1 MDPVMSCP
9 QMPLTDLKIK
19 GAKPKEKPFRISDER
34 GLYLEVAPSGGKW
47 WRFKYRFHKKE
58 KRLSL
63 GVYPDVTLAAA
74 RDRRDDARKLLANG
88 IDPSEHR
95 KSANQ
100 AKSNNPADSF
110 EAVARE
116 WHVKQSNTWSRDY
129 ADKVIRRFELHI
141 FPWLGAR
148 PIADIKVPELLKTL
162 HRIEGRAI
170 ETAHRAMQTCGQVF
184 RYAIATGRAEYDIT
198 SGMRGALTPWRK
210 VHFASITDPV
220 KLGPLLRD
228 MHDYRGTF
236 PVRSALRLAPL
247 VFLRPGELRLAEWS
261 EFDLNNSVWNVPA
274 ARMKMKKPH
283 LVPLSRQVLAI
294 LQELQA
300 LTGTGTYVF
309 EGRANNK
316 PISENTIN
324 VALQRM
330 GYSTKDDV
338 TGHGFRA
345 TARTILDEVL
355 GFRPDVIE
363 HQLAHAVRDP
373 NGNAYN
379 RTTFLTERREMMQRW
394 ADYLDG
400 LRNEAGEGHEGSGA

>member
-1 MDPVMSCP
+1 MA
-9 QMPLTDLKIK
+9 LTDIKIR
-19 GAKPKEKPFRISDER
+19 GAKPKEKPFKISDER
-34 GLYLEVAPSGGKW
+34 GLYLEIAPSGGKW
-47 WRFKYRFHKKE
+47 WRFKYRFDKKE

-63 GVYPDVTLAAA
+63 GVYPDITLAVA
-74 RDRRDDARKLLANG
+74 RERRDEARRLLANG

-100 AKSNNPADSF
+100 AKSNNLENTF
-110 EAVARE
+110 EIVARE
-116 WHVKQSNTWSRDY
+116 WHAKQSKTLSKDY
-129 ADKVIRRFELHI
+129 AEKVIRRFELHV
-141 FPWLGAR
+141 FPWLGSR
-148 PIADIKVPELLKTL
+148 PIAEIKVPDLLKVL
-162 HRIEGRAI
+162 HRVEGTAI
-170 ETAHRAMQTCGQVF
+170 ETAHRAMQTSGQVF
-184 RYAIATGRAEYDIT
+184 RYAIATGRADYDIT

-228 MHDYRGTF
+228 MHGYRGTF
-236 PVRSALRLAPL
+236 PVRSALRIAPL
-247 VFLRPGELRLAEWS
+247 VFLRPSELRLAEWS
-261 EFDLNNSVWNVPA
+261 EFDLDNAVWNVPGV
-274 ARMKMKKPH
+274 RMKMKKPH

-294 LQELQA
+294 LEELRA
-300 LTGTGTYVF
+300 LTGAGQYVF
-309 EGRANNK
+309 AGRSNKK

-324 VALQRM
+324 AALQTL
-330 GYSTKDDV
+330 GYSTQEDM

-355 GFRPDVIE
+355 GFRPDIIE

-400 LRNEAGEGHEGSGA
+400 LRNKAGEDHEGPGA